1 MISNYEIKMT
11 LSENDIII
19 ILELCKAGFYKD
31 KVEKWSGDFSCAVEE
46 NSSRVNW

>member
-11 LSENDIII
+11 FQSENDIVIK

-31 KVEKWSGDFSCAVEE
+31 KVEK
-46 NSSRVNW
+46 